1 MMKFNDTFLVLA
13 FSVAF
18 TAGPALAAVERV
30 TVYVDGLACPFCAYN
45 IEKRVKPLDGVA
57 PKAKIVTSLKEGS
70 AKFPWKADVAFDPA
84 AVRRAIREAG
94 FTPREIFVK
103 ATGTIEVS
111 AELDSPA
118 PLRLEDPKAKLAV
131 SVRPGE
137 RADRRES
144 WEAMKDLASD
154 TQSKLSVWVEGEVRS
169 DSGDGSWDLV
179 LHRWGPSE
187 FGAEVIAEV
196 DDLTCEQCSTR
207 TMRGL
212 MELEGVIHVEADHET
227 DHVHIWTKGKSP
239 DLSPLRQGIETLGF
253 KVTRIE
259 TVASEGEYLRNE

>member
-1 MMKFNDTFLVLA
+1 MKFIRALLVLSFSAA
-13 FSVAF
+13 FIS
-18 TAGPALAAVERV
+18 GPALGAVERV
-30 TVYVDGLACPFCAYN
+30 TVRVDGLACPFCSYN
-45 IEKRVKPLDGVA
+45 IEKRVRPLKGV
-57 PKAKIVTSLKEGS
+57 PRDAKITTSLKEGS
-70 AKFPWKADVAFDPA
+70 AKFPWKPDVPFDPG
-84 AVRRAIREAG
+84 AVRKAVREAG
-94 FTPREIFVK
+94 FTPRGIFVT
-103 ATGTIEVS
+103 ATGKVEVS
-111 AELDSPA
+111 PERESRPR
-118 PLRLEDPKAKLAV
+118 LRLEDEKVNLAV
-131 SVRPGE
+131 SVRAGE

-144 WEAMKDLASD
+144 WEAMKDLASEGAGTLD
-154 TQSKLSVWVEGEVRS
+154 VWVEGEVHS
-169 DSGDGSWDLV
+169 DGGDASWYII

-196 DDLTCEQCSTR
+196 DDLSCEQCSTR

-212 MELEGVIHVEADHET
+212 VKLDGVIHVEADHET

>member
-207 TMRGL
+207 TMRAL
-212 MELEGVIHVEADHET
+212 KALDGVIHVEADHET
-227 DHVHIWTKGKSP
+227 DRVHIWTRDEAP
-239 DLSPLRQGIETLGF
+239 DLNVLRDRIETLGF
-253 KVTRIE
+253 KVTHIHELDAVSVDGRDK
-259 TVASEGEYLRNE
+259 